1 MKRTMITAAAGTLL
15 LISSS
20 MVSAQSGPYTS
31 IHFGMAIPDDT
42 DTSWSGVPLAT
53 VSADS
58 GYAMTGALGYDFG
71 GFRLESEL
79 GYQGNSID
87 TARVGGLSLPASG
100 DMTIY
105 SGLLNLYV
113 DFRNESNIT
122 PYITAGM
129 GLAHVAMDSFD
140 VAGIVSSTSKYT
152 DTVMIGQVGGGLEM
166 AVNENL
172 ALDVRYRY
180 MMTEEAHLGYLNS
193 ELSSHNVYAGLRFK
207 F

>member
-1 MKRTMITAAAGTLL
+1 
-15 LISSS
+15 
-20 MVSAQSGPYTS
+20 
-31 IHFGMAIPDDT
+31 
-42 DTSWSGVPLAT
+42 
-53 VSADS
+53 
-58 GYAMTGALGYDFG
+58 MTF
-71 GFRLESEL
+71 
-79 GYQGNSID
+79 
-87 TARVGGLSLPASG
+87 
-100 DMTIY
+100 Y